1 MQSIPAVFAVVKG
14 QPIPLFQGALPEAQV
29 RQYLDELLRVAEA
42 NGVTGRVQVG
52 DAPVAEAEPE
62 VDPRYDEAYDA
73 IERGDLD
80 AAAAA
85 YRSLL
90 DQSPGDAD
98 AQAGL
103 GQVELLRR
111 TQALDE
117 RAVRQAAAENPDDV
131 AAQSAVADLDLLGGQ
146 VEDAFSRLLD
156 LVRRLSGSERD
167 AARTHLRRACSSWS
181 ATRTTGSP
189 RPAPPWPTRC
199 SDRPC
204 EGRPSSIRGAA
215 VCLSERAG
223 QRRNRKMTRITTMTS
238 ARMAMVRVFIG
249 APFGGGR
256 GLSPPCLLAPHRA
269 NVLRTARRQSQA
281 PQVAPRREPR
291 RQQLPAQ
298 PPVEPRR
305 GPFVVVRREECPVVR
320 QPEQQ
325 AVDQGS
331 PEAAALVLGCDRDL
345 DQLEV
350 ATEPLVRDHRRHRPR
365 PCRSTTARARRC
377 SRRRT
382 RPGARQQQ
390 RGAAEPGVAACA
402 GSCSRRNRSTASSGS
417 S

>member
-1 MQSIPAVFAVVKG
+1 MSQSNINPYGAVDLSALAKPAAPAGPAGTGAPAAVAGLVVDVDEAGFQAVVDQSMTVPVVIDFWADWCGPCKQLSPVLERLAAADEGRWLLAKVDLDANPRLGEAFQVQSIPAVFAVVKG

-42 NGVTGRVQVG
+42 NGVSGRVQVG
-52 DAPVAEAEPE
+52 DAPVAEPEPE

-117 RAVRQAAAENPDDV
+117 RAVRQAAADNPDDV

-167 AARTHLRRACSSWS
+167 AARTHLVSLFELV
-181 ATRTTGSP
+181 GNQD
-189 RPAPPWPTRC
+189 
-199 SDRPC
+199 DRV
-204 EGRPSSIRGAA
+204 AKA
-215 VCLSERAG
+215 
-223 QRRNRKMTRITTMTS
+223 
-238 ARMAMVRVFIG
+238 
-249 APFGGGR
+249 
-256 GLSPPCLLAPHRA
+256 
-269 NVLRTARRQSQA
+269 RTALA
-281 PQVAPRREPR
+281 N
-291 RQQLPAQ
+291 
-298 PPVEPRR
+298 
-305 GPFVVVRREECPVVR
+305 
-320 QPEQQ
+320 
-325 AVDQGS
+325 
-331 PEAAALVLGCDRDL
+331 ALF
-345 DQLEV
+345 
-350 ATEPLVRDHRRHRPR
+350 
-365 PCRSTTARARRC
+365 
-377 SRRRT
+377 
-382 RPGARQQQ
+382 
-390 RGAAEPGVAACA
+390 
-402 GSCSRRNRSTASSGS
+402 
-417 S
+417 

>member
-1 MQSIPAVFAVVKG
+1 MSQSNINPYGAVDLSALAKPAAPAGPAGTGAPTAVAGLVVDVDEAGFQAVVDQSMTVPVVIDFWADWCGPCKQLSPVLERLAAADEGRWLLAKVDLDANPRLGEAFQVQSIPAVFAVVKG

-117 RAVRQAAAENPDDV
+117 RAVRQAAADNPDDV

-156 LVRRLSGSERD
+156 LVRRLSGSDRD
-167 AARTHLRRACSSWS
+167 AARTHLVSLFELV
-181 ATRTTGSP
+181 GNQD
-189 RPAPPWPTRC
+189 
-199 SDRPC
+199 DRV
-204 EGRPSSIRGAA
+204 AKA
-215 VCLSERAG
+215 
-223 QRRNRKMTRITTMTS
+223 
-238 ARMAMVRVFIG
+238 
-249 APFGGGR
+249 
-256 GLSPPCLLAPHRA
+256 
-269 NVLRTARRQSQA
+269 RTALA
-281 PQVAPRREPR
+281 N
-291 RQQLPAQ
+291 
-298 PPVEPRR
+298 
-305 GPFVVVRREECPVVR
+305 
-320 QPEQQ
+320 
-325 AVDQGS
+325 
-331 PEAAALVLGCDRDL
+331 ALF
-345 DQLEV
+345 
-350 ATEPLVRDHRRHRPR
+350 
-365 PCRSTTARARRC
+365 
-377 SRRRT
+377 
-382 RPGARQQQ
+382 
-390 RGAAEPGVAACA
+390 
-402 GSCSRRNRSTASSGS
+402 
-417 S
+417 